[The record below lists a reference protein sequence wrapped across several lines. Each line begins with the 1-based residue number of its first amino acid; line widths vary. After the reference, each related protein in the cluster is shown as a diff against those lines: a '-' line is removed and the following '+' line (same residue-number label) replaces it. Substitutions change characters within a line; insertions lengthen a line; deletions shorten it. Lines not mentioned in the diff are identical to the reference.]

1 MATWLR
7 ILSVVLVATA
17 VVRGE
22 EAACVDYGLIDWMR
36 SVGGTFAPQQELRF
50 LDDGVT
56 MGVFATA
63 DIAEGTVLSEMPWE
77 YIIEEEDETPEQKKQ
92 RSFTKLGPQGLRLG
106 CATVLKLVQ
115 ALKEPKAPTPYIEF
129 LKNVPRNVLP
139 ALWSDAGKALLQ
151 DVLGGIDDVSVPPYD
166 LLRPIEFD
174 WQRQCGGDEA
184 IDDVTLQA
192 IELVVTR
199 AADKRLVP
207 GYDLYNHRNPPN
219 AVAQSSP
226 GIKHTVTA
234 LGDIKKGEQIFLS
247 YNMCPECGG
256 RREDY
261 GTPGTSTKCIVFD
274 GLTVGEQCGLVLH
287 GLWIVWNAQ

>member
-1 MATWLR
+1 MALWLGF
-7 ILSVVLVATA
+7 LAVVAAKMAV

-63 DIAEGTVLSEMPWE
+63 DIADGTVLSEMPWE
-77 YIIEEEDETPEQKKQ
+77 YIIEEEDESAEEKKQ
-92 RSFTKLGPQGLRLG
+92 RSFTKLGPQRLRLG
-106 CATVLKLVQ
+106 CATVRRLVE

-174 WQRQCGGDEA
+174 WQRQCGGGDDDGV

-199 AADKRLVP
+199 ADDKRLVP

-219 AVAQSSP
+219 AVAQSNP
-226 GIKHTVTA
+226 GIKHTVKA
-234 LGDIKKGEQIFLS
+234 LGDIKKGEQIFVS

-261 GTPGTSTKCIVFD
+261 GTPGEDMEIVF
-274 GLTVGEQCGLVLH
+274 G
-287 GLWIVWNAQ
+287 NY